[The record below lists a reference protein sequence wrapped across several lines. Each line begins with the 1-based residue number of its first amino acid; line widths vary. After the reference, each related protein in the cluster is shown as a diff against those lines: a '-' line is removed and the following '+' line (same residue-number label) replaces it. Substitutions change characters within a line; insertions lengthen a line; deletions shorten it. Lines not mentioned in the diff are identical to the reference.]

1 MSYFVVFLFVSSS
14 CFFISSFLSR
24 FFDLSFHV
32 KGLSGSVDEEDGGYW
47 LFLVSVCVCVY
58 MCVFRI
64 FFFFPSGKKRTL
76 TIHTEFGSLQGLS

>member
-47 LFLVSVCVCVY
+47 LFLVSVCVCV
-58 MCVFRI
+58 FTLKNL
-64 FFFFPSGKKRTL
+64 PSISAERFDQL
-76 TIHTEFGSLQGLS
+76 LRALICFLLP